1 MIRTYTLDLL
11 VSREAGN
18 VSQTLRSLTTPA
30 LPNSNSLEIS
40 TSNRTNYFS
49 WRRVNSCSLQPE
61 ATLFARGHLWLSRMF
76 AGYLVSRSYLDRAP
90 PKASSNPQGC
100 SYHCWETQIPRIESS
115 PWERPLAPTEVLQAS
130 FRNRGVWEMDKC
142 VPGILHG
149 RVDQN
154 LPF

>member
-1 MIRTYTLDLL
+1 MIEQGIVGSMIRTYTLDLL

-61 ATLFARGHLWLSRMF
+61 ATLHPYMCTYTDRHIHSSLRT
-76 AGYLVSRSYLDRAP
+76 YLLRL
-90 PKASSNPQGC
+90 
-100 SYHCWETQIPRIESS
+100 
-115 PWERPLAPTEVLQAS
+115 ERWPD
-130 FRNRGVWEMDKC
+130 G
-142 VPGILHG
+142 
-149 RVDQN
+149 
-154 LPF
+154 